1 MVKLNIYST
10 SYMNIYIYQ
19 CVSFISVNFYSTCY
33 QTVVLFIIFKRNIKW
48 KTPAVMYVKTC
59 IKYCLTCTRD
69 KLLTPCLFDRNMLYM
84 PPSNCKDKKS
94 TSLTAGQIAFRYL
107 TLIVALQMAKI
118 KPMQLKSI
126 AACLSVFF

>member
-1 MVKLNIYST
+1 
-10 SYMNIYIYQ
+10 
-19 CVSFISVNFYSTCY
+19 
-33 QTVVLFIIFKRNIKW
+33 
-48 KTPAVMYVKTC
+48 
-59 IKYCLTCTRD
+59 
-69 KLLTPCLFDRNMLYM
+69 MLYM

-126 AACLSVFF
+126 AACLSVFFKTSFTLITLCIYHFKLHPPMAMRLIKQSREYL